1 MCNCTSE
8 VWSIGPSR
16 NDEDQLSSRSLRRN
30 VPQLRRM
37 LSDIVKA
44 VGQMHALGRWRVFFD
59 RHAGPP
65 LRRRPDRPRHETA
78 AAIRAHIVELVL
90 DAVRAERALVAA
102 DARFRR
108 MRRKVLVAIFAVR
121 PELQRHGRFV
131 MSGQCGS
138 SQIKCSMRMTNLPQ
152 FRTAG
157 LTLQLP

>member
-1 MCNCTSE
+1 MLGE
-8 VWSIGPSR
+8 IVESIR
-16 NDEDQLSSRSLRRN
+16 Q
-30 VPQLRRM
+30 V
-37 LSDIVKA
+37 
-44 VGQMHALGRWRVFFD
+44 HALGRWRMFFD

-65 LRRRPDRPRHETA
+65 FGRRPDRPGDKTA
-78 AAIRAHIVELVL
+78 AAVRAHIVELVL

-138 SQIKCSMRMTNLPQ
+138 SQIKYSMRMTNLPQ

-157 LTLQLP
+157 LTLQLPERQL